1 MANVALPLGL
11 LFFSFF
17 GIPTRNVA
25 HTSIFAAIHAPTHSK
40 YKLSKHS
47 FEPLITQLERTND
60 LWFKSCTKK

>member
-25 HTSIFAAIHAPTHSK
+25 HTSIFAAIYALPIWNI
-40 YKLSKHS
+40 YFLSILSSH
-47 FEPLITQLERTND
+47 
-60 LWFKSCTKK
+60 